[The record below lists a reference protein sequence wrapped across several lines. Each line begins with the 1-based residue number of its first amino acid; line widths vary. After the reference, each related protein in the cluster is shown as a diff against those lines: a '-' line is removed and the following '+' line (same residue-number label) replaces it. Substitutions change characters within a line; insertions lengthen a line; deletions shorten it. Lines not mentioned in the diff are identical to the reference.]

1 MKVSSRGNDVKD
13 LNLATSGQDLID
25 WAARE
30 MPVLTLI
37 RRRFVEDQPLKGL
50 RLAACLHVTSETANL
65 MLTLK
70 AGGADLALCA
80 SNPLSTNDAVA
91 AALASHHGIKT
102 YAIKGEDNETY
113 YEHIEAALD
122 HRPQVTMDDGAD
134 LVSVLHKSRRD
145 QLPDVIG
152 GTEET
157 TTGVIR
163 LRAMAEHGVLA
174 YPIVAVNEA
183 DTKHMFDNRYGTG
196 QSTIDGI
203 LRATN
208 LLLAGTTFV
217 VAGYGY
223 CGRGLAMRA
232 RGMGAKVV
240 VTEVDPVRALEAAM
254 EGYRVAPMQE
264 VVREADVI
272 VTVTGD
278 RDILRREH
286 FQAMK
291 DGVIMANSGHFDV
304 EIDKVAL
311 RELATAVTRVREN
324 VEEFLL
330 PDGRRLHLVAEG
342 RLVNLGAAEGH
353 PAAVMDMSFADQA
366 LSLEWLSRQDKLGV
380 RVHDV
385 PAEIDAEV
393 AKVKL
398 ATMAVEIDSL
408 TPAQERYL
416 HSWTEGT

>member
-1 MKVSSRGNDVKD
+1 MPYDVTD
-13 LNLATSGQDLID
+13 LALADEGRLRIE
-25 WAARE
+25 WADRH
-30 MPVLTLI
+30 MPVLRDI
-37 RRRFVEDQPLKGL
+37 RARFEKEQPLTGL
-50 RLAACLHVTSETANL
+50 KIAACLHVTTETANL
-65 MLTLK
+65 ARTLH
-70 AGGADLALCA
+70 AGGASVTLCA
-80 SNPLSTNDAVA
+80 SNPLSTQDDTA
-91 AALASHHGIKT
+91 AALARDYGIDT
-102 YAIKGEDNETY
+102 YARRGVDTAGY
-113 YEHIEAALD
+113 YAHLEAALD
-122 HRPQVTMDDGAD
+122 THPNVTMDDGCD
-134 LVSVLHKSRRD
+134 LVTLLHTRRRE
-145 QLPDVIG
+145 QLPEVRV

-163 LRAMAEHGVLA
+163 LRQMERERALA
-174 YPIVAVNEA
+174 YPIIAVN
-183 DTKHMFDNRYGTG
+183 DTPTKHLFDNRYGTG

-240 VTEVDPVRALEAAM
+240 VTEVDPLRALEAAM

-286 FQAMK
+286 FEAMK

-311 RELATAVTRVREN
+311 RELAASVTRVREN

-330 PDGRRLHLVAEG
+330 ADGRRLHLVAEG

-366 LSLEWLSRQDKLGV
+366 LSLEWLSRQDELDV
-380 RVHDV
+380 RVHEV

-398 ATMAVEIDSL
+398 ATMGIDIDTL